1 MASEQTGASTSGG
14 SFDKGSGL
22 ASGRTKSGV
31 STGIGHPWK
40 ARNLEAL
47 SESRPSRSP
56 RRGVLHA
63 AHPPTKSVFVK
74 SSACAGCHRSPVK
87 FRRGTHSLFLV
98 ERLTR

>member
-31 STGIGHPWK
+31 LPGSGHPWK

-47 SESRPSRSP
+47 SESRPSRDLDGAYYMQ
-56 RRGVLHA
+56 RTRELNR
-63 AHPPTKSVFVK
+63 
-74 SSACAGCHRSPVK
+74 SS
-87 FRRGTHSLFLV
+87 
-98 ERLTR
+98 